1 MIGDRARRERD
12 LGGKT
17 LVIVGLGRI
26 GTRFAALARGF
37 DMRIIGVRRIARPEP
52 KSHIR
57 SWAKLTSRKLARA
70 DVVALTCPL
79 TRETEGLISA
89 PALTA
94 LLINVARG
102 RVIEEAELLAALA
115 DGRVRA
121 AALDPFLDAAK
132 RSDYAAYRRR
142 NRALRKERR

>member
-1 MIGDRARRERD
+1 
-12 LGGKT
+12 
-17 LVIVGLGRI
+17 
-26 GTRFAALARGF
+26 
-37 DMRIIGVRRIARPEP
+37 
-52 KSHIR
+52 
-57 SWAKLTSRKLARA
+57 LTG
-70 DVVALTCPL
+70 
-79 TRETEGLISA
+79 ETEGLISA
-89 PALTA
+89 PALTALKPGA